1 MSTLKKKA
9 GRWGS
14 GERRKQGGEDGE
26 RRKQGG
32 EDGERRKQG
41 GGEWGEGEVTWF

>member
-32 EDGERRKQG
+32 
-41 GGEWGEGEVTWF
+41 GEWGEGEVTWF